1 MTLSIPIF
9 MNTVLAVFSL
19 SALAFF
25 SLKMVR
31 SHRSPQPNNF
41 FVMLVIVIAFVVSSI
56 LAGLILGFK
65 DTLPTS
71 HLASTWHDGLWITSS
86 TPQTTNDQQPM
97 TTQQEATR
105 TGRSISFVG
114 LIEPINAQPV
124 SDNSQHHNH
133 HVVLA
138 DVIADEMY
146 SD

>member
-9 MNTVLAVFSL
+9 MSTVLAVFSV

-31 SHRSPQPNNF
+31 SHHSPQPNNF
-41 FVMLVIVIAFVVSSI
+41 FVTLVIVIAFVVSSI
-56 LAGLILGFK
+56 LAGLTLGFK
-65 DTLPTS
+65 DPLPTS
-71 HLASTWHDGLWITSS
+71 NLASTWHDGLWITS
-86 TPQTTNDQQPM
+86 TPYTTNDQQP
-97 TTQQEATR
+97 TTTPQQATR

-114 LIEPINAQPV
+114 LIEPMNTHPM
-124 SDNSQHHNH
+124 SDHSQHHNH

-138 DVIADEMY
+138 DVVADEMY